1 MNMIAPAEELSLEE
15 KTDGFVTG
23 VSVVFLM
30 FIALFLE
37 AFVTLLFWRW
47 FVVSLGLKPLA
58 YWHALGLVLF
68 VGFIRHRADNQTAE
82 VRDAAY
88 WRGQFRSWR
97 ERCRSGYFA
106 LAFYWISGWLVH
118 LLMPHTAHQ

>member
-1 MNMIAPAEELSLEE
+1 MIAPAEELSLEE

-68 VGFIRHRADNQTAE
+68 VGFIRHRADNE
-82 VRDAAY
+82 VPDGASPEVSERRRRLAATGK
-88 WRGQFRSWR
+88 WPLRRPMRSDKQ
-97 ERCRSGYFA
+97 GYGA
-106 LAFYWISGWLVH
+106 SSEVLTS
-118 LLMPHTAHQ
+118 